1 MRRSTSPNS
10 RPTCFLAVM
19 MSVIALGG
27 CASVSARAERESV
40 LKQAPKW
47 YLSLPD
53 EKGAF
58 LATGTAESPLMGAAV
73 DIATSSARGALS
85 QRISAEVEGKIN
97 DQLKQNQQATS
108 AGALQDV
115 KQQYLSGFEIRTRQ
129 ELNGSR
135 IKERKVVASTN
146 GYVAWVLVELPK
158 ESINEA
164 AAAQALDQMNRSVDE
179 QAKAFWKEFERKMR
193 QP

>member
-1 MRRSTSPNS
+1 MRRSTSLNS
-10 RPTCFLAVM
+10 RPTCFLALM

-73 DIATSSARGALS
+73 DIATSSARSALS
-85 QRISAEVEGKIN
+85 QRISAEVEGLIN

-108 AGALQDV
+108 AGTLQDV

-135 IKERKVVASTN
+135 IKERKVVASAN

-158 ESINEA
+158 ESISEA
-164 AAAQALDQMNRSVDE
+164 AAAQAIEQMNRSVDE